1 MGGVERGL
9 ARGPEEK
16 TVRADLDGSRK
27 RDVMTAQSASYGA
40 EAHQV
45 RGFEAKPHLSPVADS
60 PGKD

>member
-1 MGGVERGL
+1 MVDGL
-9 ARGPEEK
+9 IQRKGCPRGPERNAE
-16 TVRADLDGSRK
+16 TGMELA
-27 RDVMTAQSASYGA
+27 AQSASYGA

>member
-1 MGGVERGL
+1 ME
-9 ARGPEEK
+9 GPG
-16 TVRADLDGSRK
+16 GSRK
-27 RDVMTAQSASYGA
+27 GCPRGPGKFAETGMGWAARSASYGA

>member
-1 MGGVERGL
+1 MGGGERVGPK
-9 ARGPEEK
+9 ARGKDCP
-16 TVRADLDGSRK
+16 RGPGMAHGNG
-27 RDVMTAQSASYGA
+27 DVMTAQSASYGA